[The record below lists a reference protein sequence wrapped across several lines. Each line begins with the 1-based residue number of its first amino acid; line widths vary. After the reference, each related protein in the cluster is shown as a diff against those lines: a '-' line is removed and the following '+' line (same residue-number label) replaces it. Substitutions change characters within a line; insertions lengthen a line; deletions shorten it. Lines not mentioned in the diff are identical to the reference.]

1 MSFQYLNNVSIEEAK
16 KIFAEATK
24 EFKPEIEIVKT
35 VDSFGRFTAEAIY
48 AHISAPHYLASAMD
62 GIALKAKDSFGASD
76 INPVILSKEKF
87 AVVDTG
93 DPIPEDFDAVIMVED
108 INTQE
113 DGSVKIF
120 NSAAPWQNIRQ
131 IGEDICAGEMIAP
144 SFTRIEAS
152 TIGAMLAAGVLEVAV
167 TKKLTVGIIPTGDE
181 IVAPTANPKA
191 GDIIEFNSSIFSA
204 MLTDW
209 GASPKVYSIVKDKK
223 DLIKAALETAL
234 SECDIVLINA
244 GSSAGRDDYTS
255 EIIDSLGKVY
265 VHGVSIKP
273 GKPTILGLAE
283 SKPVIGIPGYPV
295 SGIIALEE
303 FVKPLI
309 SFENDKNIVKAKLSK
324 AIVSGLKYKEYVRVR
339 LGMVNGKLIANPLNR
354 GAGVVSSFMKADGI
368 LEVPLDSEGYEAG
381 SEVDIRLLKPLDKLA
396 NSLLA
401 IGSHD
406 PLIDELADMLHKKD
420 PKFNLVSSHVGS
432 MGGLLSLKRGESHFG
447 GTHMLDEADGS
458 YNTSYIHKQFPDGG
472 VKLLECVY
480 RVQGLMVA
488 KGNPLGIK
496 GVEDITKLRYVNRQ
510 KGSGT
515 RILIDYLIKQKEIN
529 SSEIDGYDREE
540 STHTAVAAQIAA
552 GTADAGMGI
561 YSAAKIYDLDFI
573 PVCLEQYDLLVSDE
587 TYESPMFKE
596 LLAILKSEEFKNR
609 LNELGGYEIHNPGT
623 IREL

>member
-62 GIALKAKDSFGASD
+62 GVALKAKDSFGASD

-209 GASPKVYSIVKDKK
+209 GATPKVYSIVKDKK

-309 SFENDKNIVKAKLSK
+309 SFENDKNLVKAKLSK

>member
-1 MSFQYLNNVSIEEAK
+1 MSFQYLNNLSLEEAK
-16 KIFAEATK
+16 KIFTEACKNFQPDT
-24 EFKPEIEIVKT
+24 EIIKT
-35 VDSFGRFTAEAIY
+35 VDSFGRFTSEAVY

-62 GIALKAKDSFGASD
+62 GVAVKAKETFGASD
-76 INPVILSKEKF
+76 VNPIILNQNQYT
-87 AVVDTG
+87 VVDTG
-93 DPIPEDFDAVIMVED
+93 DPIPEGADAVIMIED
-108 INTQE
+108 VNNLE
-113 DGSVKIF
+113 DGSIKIF
-120 NSAAPWQNIRQ
+120 SSAAPWQNIRQ

-144 SFTRIEAS
+144 SFTRIDGAA
-152 TIGAMLAAGVLEVAV
+152 IGAMLAAGVLEVSV
-167 TKKLTVGIIPTGDE
+167 TKKLRVGIIPTGDE

-204 MLTDW
+204 MLNDW
-209 GASPKVYSIVKDKK
+209 GAIPKVYPIVKDKK
-223 DLIKAALETAL
+223 DLIKASLETAL
-234 SECDIVLINA
+234 KESDIVLINA

-273 GKPTILGLAE
+273 GKPTILGIVDN
-283 SKPVIGIPGYPV
+283 KPVLGIPGYPV

-303 FVKPLI
+303 FVKPLV
-309 SFENDKNIVKAKLSK
+309 SFENDKNTVKALLSK
-324 AIVSGLKYKEYVRVR
+324 SLVSGLKYKEYVRVR

-368 LEVPLDSEGYEAG
+368 LEIPLDSEGFEAG
-381 SEVDIRLLKPLDKLA
+381 EEVSIRLLKPLDKLS

-406 PLIDELADMLHKKD
+406 PLIDELADMLHKQDAKY
-420 PKFNLVSSHVGS
+420 NLVSSHVGS

-458 YNTSYIHKQFPDGG
+458 YNVSYIHKQFPNGG

-480 RVQGLMVA
+480 RIQGLMVA

-496 GVEDITKLRYVNRQ
+496 SVEDITKLRYVNRQ

-515 RILIDYLIKQKEIN
+515 RILIDYLIKQKGIA
-529 SSEIDGYDREE
+529 STDIDGYDREE
-540 STHTAVAAQIAA
+540 TTHTAVAAQIAA

-573 PVCLEQYDLLVSDE
+573 PICLEQYDLLVSDE
-587 TYESPMFKE
+587 AYETPMFKK
-596 LLAILKSEEFKNR
+596 LLEILKSEEFKNR
-609 LNELGGYEIHNPGT
+609 LEILGGYEVHNPGS

>member
-309 SFENDKNIVKAKLSK
+309 SFENDKNLVKAKLSK

-432 MGGLLSLKRGESHFG
+432 MGGLLSLKRSESHFG